1 MLKAL
6 IDKEEVVKTKL
17 SIAISA
23 ALLSSAA
30 IAGTATQY
38 NTTNQTADQYA
49 GLSVTKNE
57 SNEQKQAVAWM
68 IRLKAPSVAQQS
80 QLKGFNR
87 QSVMSNIESSQSK
100 VKKCYSEHGCRY

>member
-30 IAGTATQY
+30 IANSEFTFKPYSPEISAHDKYTKPQTSATNLDAPQRFIVEMESPALAKY
-38 NTTNQTADQYA
+38 RGGIGNFAAT
-49 GLSVTKNE
+49 GKSV
-57 SNEQKQAVAWM
+57 V
-68 IRLKAPSVAQQS
+68 
-80 QLKGFNR
+80 
-87 QSVMSNIESSQSK
+87 
-100 VKKCYSEHGCRY
+100 